1 MEAEI
6 TNKNGW
12 KLEIPKAGFAPMPF
26 MEWISTRR
34 AGMNLLHN
42 ITNDED
48 VFIITLNGTK
58 QDAYDSAMEYINAN
72 I

>member
-1 MEAEI
+1 MKAEI
-6 TNKNGW
+6 TYKNGW
-12 KLEIPKAGFAPMPF
+12 RLEIPKAGFSPMLF
-26 MEWISTRR
+26 MEWLSTRR
-34 AGMNLLHN
+34 AGMNLLHK

-58 QDAYDSAMEYINAN
+58 QDAYDPAMEYINAN